1 MLAYA
6 GTYTIDARA
15 KMVGTTLIFRGTRLV
30 QGRTGCGVTSWKG
43 SALPLQQSLRLIR
56 LRGRRLCGRWCG
68 RNWSKCGGWAGP
80 TARKRFHHRGH
91 LSLTAPGAG
100 GEHPSQQVL
109 RTSRGWGGEERSYPS
124 GLRIGVTRIWGARG
138 RAALTL
144 PELLAAGAGDRFRRV
159 LLHEGA
165 PANRTIF
172 LPHSLHLRSSLQLG
186 RSKSKLAR
194 ASFAGPVNF
203 EVSLG
208 VRGRGD

>member
-1 MLAYA
+1 MRGPIRSTL
-6 GTYTIDARA
+6 GPRRWC
-15 KMVGTTLIFRGTRLV
+15 TTLIFRGTRLV
-30 QGRTGCGVTSWKG
+30 RGRTRRGDTSWKG

-80 TARKRFHHRGH
+80 TAGNRFHHRGH
-91 LSLTAPGAG
+91 PSLTAPGAA

-109 RTSRGWGGEERSYPS
+109 RASGGWGRRRDDLPF
-124 GLRIGVTRIWGARG
+124 GLANWRNAALGPRG
-138 RAALTL
+138 RAELTL
-144 PELLAAGAGDRFRRV
+144 PDVLAAGAGDRFRRV

-172 LPHSLHLRSSLQLG
+172 LPHSLHLRSRLQLG

-203 EVSLG
+203 EVSPG